1 MSADTF
7 NIFAPQQEFDDQLDH
22 IVNTALELFIENGIK
37 RTRIE
42 DVAQRAGLGR
52 ATVYRAI
59 KDKNTLVKAVVSKEC
74 IRALRLVEAEVQHL
88 DSRRKQA
95 LEGFIQVVLLASRHP
110 LIKKLSDSEPEMIL
124 PLLTLDSG
132 DLFDAA
138 KLRIRHYVEIVK
150 ADGELIDNI
159 EPDHIAELCLRLVQS
174 FVLTPAGSFHR
185 RSEKKLR
192 AFVEATINRLFY
204 R

>member
-1 MSADTF
+1 MSTASFD
-7 NIFAPQQEFDDQLDH
+7 IFDPQLEIDEQLAH
-22 IVNTALELFIENGIK
+22 IIDSALEVFIENGIK

-74 IRALRLVEAEVQHL
+74 VRALRQIEAEVKHL

-124 PLLTLDSG
+124 PLLTLDGG

-138 KLRIRHYVEIVK
+138 KSRIKFYVEIVK

-159 EPDHIAELCLRLVQS
+159 ETDHIAELCLRLAQS